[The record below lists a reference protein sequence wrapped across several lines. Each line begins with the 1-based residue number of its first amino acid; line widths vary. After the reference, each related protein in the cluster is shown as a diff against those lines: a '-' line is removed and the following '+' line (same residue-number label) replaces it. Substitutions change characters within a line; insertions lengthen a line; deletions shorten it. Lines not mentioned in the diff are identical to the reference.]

1 MCLDFFS
8 DPKEDAFLPSI
19 ILAFLKVAFIEKPK
33 IQSSTFSADKL
44 LSGKLHQT
52 MCFFFVF
59 GGKTRVPT
67 FSLTYWPLKG
77 LIAASKNCSINV
89 QFQQTTSHL

>member
-8 DPKEDAFLPSI
+8 DPKEDASLPSI

-33 IQSSTFSADKL
+33 IQSSTFSANKL

-52 MCFFFVF
+52 MCFFLCVWKNKGPYLF
-59 GGKTRVPT
+59 
-67 FSLTYWPLKG
+67 TYLLAFEG
-77 LIAASKNCSINV
+77 SNSS
-89 QFQQTTSHL
+89 FQKLPY